1 MKIAMVMVKFSVFN
15 IYVVGIVG
23 VLLFILVVEGTVLG
37 IKKLVENRELK
48 KQQAQADDIRK
59 EKKRQKRSR
68 PYL

>member
-1 MKIAMVMVKFSVFN
+1 MVMVKFSVFN

-23 VLLFILVVEGTVLG
+23 VLLFILAVEGIVLG
-37 IKKLVENRELK
+37 IKKLVENREIK

-59 EKKRQKRSR
+59 EKNGQKRSR

>member
-15 IYVVGIVG
+15 IYVVGIAG
-23 VLLFILVVEGTVLG
+23 VLLFILAVEGIVLG
-37 IKKLVENRELK
+37 IKKLVENREIK

-59 EKKRQKRSR
+59 EKNGQKRSR

>member
-1 MKIAMVMVKFSVFN
+1 MVMVKFSVFN

-59 EKKRQKRSR
+59 EKKRASR